1 MRFDFS
7 EINWATVVVA
17 VLVVLVLLWILRR

>member
-7 EINWATVVVA
+7 QVNWATVVVA
-17 VLVVLVLLWILRR
+17 VVATLVLLWILRR